1 MTAAAAEAG
10 ERGGRVSGDPFEL
23 AVFLP
28 ELDLP
33 LDPALAVA
41 RELGA
46 GYVWFS
52 RLVGEGPIAE
62 LSDGEID
69 RIGRRVEQHDLK
81 LLVVCAGN
89 PFKEVHLTDLPL
101 EGLEAHPLFRRDFGA
116 LVRSMQMAGRLGVG
130 AVYTHAFA
138 WPGEYT
144 ANKPTWPMRW
154 LTRGGVIAEDD
165 LAKLTR
171 AFSLVA
177 AAAERHEVD
186 VVVGM
191 LPWHHT
197 NTTGH
202 FRELAERVGSRR
214 IRAMWGPCDNTLS
227 GEWDVAT
234 AGFRNIRP
242 YLHSLHCKDLRIQ
255 DGLRRAFEYRP
266 LGEGVVDYPTVLRQ
280 LRDHRCGAVLSVS
293 THFRPA
299 GGSRVD
305 AMRINV
311 ANLRRLIRQEAR
323 PGAQSTGHGAQD
335 K

>member
-1 MTAAAAEAG
+1 MG
-10 ERGGRVSGDPFEL
+10 DDPFEL

-33 LDPALAVA
+33 LDPALAVV

-46 GYVWFS
+46 EYVWFS
-52 RLVGEGPIAE
+52 RLVGERPVAE

-69 RIGRRVEQHDLK
+69 RIGRRVE
-81 LLVVCAGN
+81 
-89 PFKEVHLTDLPL
+89 
-101 EGLEAHPLFRRDFGA
+101 
-116 LVRSMQMAGRLGVG
+116 
-130 AVYTHAFA
+130 
-138 WPGEYT
+138 
-144 ANKPTWPMRW
+144 
-154 LTRGGVIAEDD
+154 
-165 LAKLTR
+165 
-171 AFSLVA
+171 
-177 AAAERHEVD
+177 RHEVD

-191 LPWHHT
+191 LPWHYT

-202 FRELAERVGSRR
+202 FREVAERVGSRR

-242 YLHSLHCKDLRIQ
+242 YLHSLHCKDIVIE

-266 LGEGVVDYPTVLRQ
+266 LGAGVVDYPTVLQQ
-280 LRDHRCGAVLSVS
+280 LRDHRCEAVLSVS

-311 ANLRRLIRQEAR
+311 ANLRRLIRQDER
-323 PGAQSTGHGAQD
+323 
-335 K
+335 

>member
-1 MTAAAAEAG
+1 
-10 ERGGRVSGDPFEL
+10 
-23 AVFLP
+23 
-28 ELDLP
+28 
-33 LDPALAVA
+33 
-41 RELGA
+41 
-46 GYVWFS
+46 
-52 RLVGEGPIAE
+52 VGEGPIAE

-130 AVYTHAFA
+130 AVYAHAFA

-227 GEWDVAT
+227 GERDVAT

-280 LRDHRCGAVLSVS
+280 LRDHRCEAVLSVS

-311 ANLRRLIRQEAR
+311 ANLRRMIRQEAR
-323 PGAQSTGHGAQD
+323 PGAQGTGHGAQD